1 MASDSPDAKLNHLV
15 AAQLCKT
22 KMCAMFAR
30 GSCNDP
36 KCRFAHSRSE
46 LRSAPDLTK
55 TAVCRA
61 FARGQCNNVKCKFAH
76 GEQELR
82 VTPSVYKTQLCNF
95 FENGHCK
102 KGDWCRHAHGVAELR
117 SFEAAPQRPPAEHRT
132 TAKNAGTPAEA
143 NLPPVGQ
150 HEHVKASK
158 GAGSMREKSSQHSR
172 AEKAAATATAA
183 VFAAATAPPASSD
196 ERSRASSA
204 DTPPPPF
211 VSPSAR
217 EWWKTEWPQ
226 PLLGNVLL
234 DANPPR
240 RHDIA
245 TDAQTPPLRDFG
257 EPMKVPLPAFDSPSR
272 VSSVSTAASPGT
284 PVVHAPSPMGNCV
297 QNDFVTN
304 AAAAAAARVACA
316 HSAQASMAAELALVA
331 ANAPQCSST
340 NRASAPQFSSTN
352 RELDKDFNSIVRS
365 LRSDLVLS
373 AALQQF
379 GFSDAGSLAQ
389 PTAPSKRVPPK
400 SRYCHSNDTSM
411 WHTNQRQCSTWVV

>member
-36 KCRFAHSRSE
+36 NCRFAHSRSE

-61 FARGQCNNVKCKFAH
+61 FTRGQCNDVRCKFAH

-117 SFEAAPQRPPAEHRT
+117 SFEAAPGRAQAKAAATQAATAEASLPPAGHHRSI
-132 TAKNAGTPAEA
+132 
-143 NLPPVGQ
+143 
-150 HEHVKASK
+150 KATK
-158 GAGSMREKSSQHSR
+158 GSSSLREKGSQHSR
-172 AEKAAATATAA
+172 AEKPEKAAAAASAAA
-183 VFAAATAPPASSD
+183 VGAAALFAAATSPPVSTCD
-196 ERSRASSA
+196 EGSTASSA

-211 VSPSAR
+211 VSSAAQD
-217 EWWKTEWPQ
+217 WWKAQWPQ
-226 PLLGNVLL
+226 RLLGNALP
-234 DANPPR
+234 DR
-240 RHDIA
+240 QDTA
-245 TDAQTPPLRDFG
+245 TDAGTPPLSDFG
-257 EPMKVPLPAFDSPSR
+257 EPMKVPLPDFDSPSR
-272 VSSVSTAASPGT
+272 VSTVSTAASPGT
-284 PVVHAPSPMGNCV
+284 PVVHAPSAIGTCI

-304 AAAAAAARVACA
+304 AVAAAAARAA
-316 HSAQASMAAELALVA
+316 RTHSTQATMASAMAAKLALA
-331 ANAPQCSST
+331 AARAPQRSST
-340 NRASAPQFSSTN
+340 NRD
-352 RELDKDFNSIVRS
+352 LDKDFDSIVRS

-373 AALQQF
+373 AAFQQF
-379 GFSDAGSLAQ
+379 GVAETGRAAQ
-389 PTAPSKRVPPK
+389 PTTPLKQATPK
-400 SRYCHSNDTSM
+400 SKSYHKNDSSM